1 MKKHGLKGRDSRA
14 AFTRLAFAALVGVLA
29 GLVATGYRYVLSLM
43 DGCRGDILSMI
54 KTPFS
59 VAALF
64 FGLAL
69 IGFVVGKL
77 TEYEP
82 LIKGSG
88 IPQVEAQL
96 KGYIKP
102 KWHKVLIA
110 KFIGGAL
117 CMFAGLSVG
126 REGPSIQLGA
136 MVGDGAAT
144 GLGRDEN
151 ERGEF
156 VIAGACAGLAA
167 AFNAPLAGVM
177 FALEELRKKLS
188 INGVLAAMA
197 ASLAGGVI
205 SNIFLGITPA
215 LNLQSAVPLS
225 AERIEYVWIYVAVGV
240 VLGLF
245 GVLYNTTLAATQK
258 LYSKLKL
265 PLYAKIMLPFI
276 LAGAVALTIP
286 DILGGGHGI
295 IVSLAS
301 GARQTLGAILILL
314 AAKFAFSMLSFS
326 SGAPGGIFF
335 PLLVLGSLAGAAV
348 FKAVQPITGL
358 ADSYMLNFVL
368 LGMSGMFASIV
379 RAPLTG
385 IVLVIEMSGSLD
397 QALGVTIVAAI
408 SAIVAEA
415 LKCKPVYEKLLE
427 PYEPKPEKADEART
441 KAQTAL

>member
-1 MKKHGLKGRDSRA
+1 MMKKHGFNESKPREA
-14 AFTRLAFAALVGVLA
+14 VTAVAFAALIGVLA
-29 GLVATGYRYVLSLM
+29 GLAATAYRYVLWLM
-43 DGCRGDILSMI
+43 EGFRGDILSII
-54 KTPFS
+54 KTPLS

-64 FGLAL
+64 LGLAL
-69 IGFVVGKL
+69 IGFIVGKL
-77 TEYEP
+77 TEREP

-96 KGYIKP
+96 KGYIEP
-102 KWHKVLIA
+102 KWYKVLIA

-117 CMFAGLSVG
+117 SMFAGLSVG

-136 MVGDGAAT
+136 MAGDGAART
-144 GLGRDEN
+144 LKRTDDERR
-151 ERGEF
+151 ELI
-156 VIAGACAGLAA
+156 IAGACAGLAA
-167 AFNAPLAGVM
+167 AFNAPLAGIM
-177 FALEELRKKLS
+177 FALEELKKKMS
-188 INGVLAAMA
+188 VNGVLAAMA
-197 ASLAGGVI
+197 ASLAGDVT
-205 SNIFLGITPA
+205 SNIFLGTEPA
-215 LNLQSAVPLS
+215 LNLENAVPLS
-225 AERIEYVWIYVAVGV
+225 AVRLEYLWLYIAMGLA
-240 VLGLF
+240 LGLF

-258 LYSKLKL
+258 LYSKIKL
-265 PLYAKIMLPFI
+265 PLYAKIMIPFL
-276 LAGAVALTIP
+276 LAGVAALFMP

-301 GARQTLGAILILL
+301 GARQALGAILILL

-335 PLLVLGSLAGAAV
+335 PLLVLGSLAGAVV
-348 FKAVQPITGL
+348 FKLVQPATGL

-397 QALGVTIVAAI
+397 QALGVTVVAAI
-408 SAIVAEA
+408 SAMVAQA

-427 PYEPKPEKADEART
+427 PYEPKAEKSCAE
-441 KAQTAL
+441 